1 MKHLVADK
9 YSGNTSTAMGNSGDI
24 KKQHPNLVDFS
35 LGDPDF
41 TTPEIIIDKAFE
53 DAKEGHT
60 HYTNFYG
67 DEELIKEITKF
78 YQEEYDYTIEEEEVF
93 VSTSACHGMW
103 LVLEAI
109 LNPGDEVLVAEPY
122 FTPYP
127 SQVEMTGGKPVFV
140 PTYGEDDFKIDP
152 EVLES
157 KITDKTKAMI
167 INTPNNPTGAC
178 LDNDTLIEIGN
189 IAEKYDLIIIAD
201 DIYTL
206 LSYDYDFV
214 PISTVEN
221 FFDRTITLR
230 SFSKDYA
237 MTGWRLGYI
246 VAPDFL
252 TTIIKDINENNVFT
266 APSIS
271 QRAGIHALRH
281 RDEVQQPMIEEFKK
295 RTMYAY
301 ERIKDIDNIELSKPQ
316 GTFYLFPSIKKT
328 GLTSQEVADR
338 LLEEAEVLVLP
349 GDAFG
354 ASGEGYIRIAVTV
367 GVEEIDKA
375 FNRIEKMSI
384 FNGEEN

>member
-78 YQEEYDYTIEEEEVF
+78 YLEEYDYTIEEEEVF

-214 PISTVEN
+214 PISTLEN

>member
-214 PISTVEN
+214 PISTLEN

>member
-9 YSGNTSTAMGNSGDI
+9 YSRNTSTAMGNSGDI

-78 YQEEYDYTIEEEEVF
+78 YQEEYDYPIEEEEVF

-152 EVLES
+152 EVLEG

-206 LSYDYDFV
+206 LSYNYDFV
-214 PISTVEN
+214 PISTLEN
-221 FFDRTITLR
+221 FFNRTITLR

-384 FNGEEN
+384 FNGEEK